1 MIIIEGIVL
10 FCSYMYDNKCQIETM
25 IDGRHDGSVYYK
37 YVYRQGFIPDKLTCT
52 CITMLQ

>member
-37 YVYRQGFIPDKLTCT
+37 YVYRQGFIPEKLT